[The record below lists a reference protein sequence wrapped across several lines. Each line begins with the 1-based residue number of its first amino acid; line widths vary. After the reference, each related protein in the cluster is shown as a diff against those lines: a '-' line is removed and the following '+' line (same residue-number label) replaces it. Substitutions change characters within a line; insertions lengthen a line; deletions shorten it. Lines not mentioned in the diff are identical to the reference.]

1 MKFNLILM
9 DMTNAGNING
19 VSRCVQVLAESFA
32 RDKDFN
38 VTWVR
43 FTHNI
48 VENVGFQITKGYTLL
63 RIPLPKDIA
72 TFLRLKSVRRTY
84 WQEAYKT
91 LLPYLDGNP
100 ILHIHTLNLMEL
112 ALFIKKQLPCKIVT
126 HLHCLPWKGLYNT
139 NIKCFNQLYERY
151 YIKKDFSNP
160 LQYIR
165 QEHECL
171 AYTRSDCLVCVT
183 ECARDFIQHVCPNH
197 TDIRVVTNG
206 IQDLA
211 LSETRRTDS
220 KPLRCLFVGS
230 SHSSK
235 GIGFVLAA
243 MQGVLIQHPAM
254 LTIVGAIP
262 KTQREKILSQF
273 PFLDI
278 HFTGQVE
285 FGLLRRIYAD
295 SDIGL
300 IGSIQ
305 EQCSYVAIEMMM
317 AGLPVIT
324 TDVDGLDELFIN
336 GYNGI
341 KIPVTFNA
349 KHGLQVDVIKM
360 SEAIFQLGRN
370 AKLRKQM
377 GRNARKQYLKRHSLK
392 QMIGSMKEIYT
403 SLTA

>member
-1 MKFNLILM
+1 MKRKLILM
-9 DMTNAGNING
+9 DMTNAGNVNG
-19 VSRCVQVLAESFA
+19 VTRCVGVLAEALA
-32 RDKDFN
+32 RDNSFD
-38 VTWVR
+38 VLWIR
-43 FTHNI
+43 FVHGGSNEVQSRI
-48 VENVGFQITKGYTLL
+48 SKGYTLL
-63 RIPLPKDIA
+63 FLPLSKNIGA
-72 TFLRLKSVRRTY
+72 FLRYKSVRLNY
-84 WQEAYKT
+84 WEQAHKT
-91 LLPYLDGNP
+91 LLPFLDGNP
-100 ILHIHTLNLMEL
+100 ILHIHTLNLIEF
-112 ALFIKKQLPCKIVT
+112 AIFIKDRMPCKIVT

-139 NIKCFNQLYERY
+139 DIKRFNQLYELY
-151 YIKKDFSNP
+151 YIKRDYHNP
-160 LQYIR
+160 SLFIR
-165 QEHECL
+165 QEHEL
-171 AYTRSDCLVCVT
+171 SAYTKSDCVVCVT
-183 ECARDFIQHVCPNH
+183 ECARDFIYRTCPEH
-197 TDIRVVTNG
+197 TDIRVISNG

-230 SHSSK
+230 SHTSK
-235 GIGFVLAA
+235 GLGFVLAA

-324 TDVDGLDELFIN
+324 TDVDGLDELFID
-336 GYNGI
+336 GYNGT

-360 SEAIFQLGRN
+360 SEAIIQLGRN

>member
-91 LLPYLDGNP
+91 LLPYLDENP

-139 NIKCFNQLYERY
+139 DMKCFNQLYERY

-262 KTQREKILSQF
+262 KTQRDKILSQF

-317 AGLPVIT
+317 AGLPIIT

-336 GYNGI
+336 DYNGI
-341 KIPVTFNA
+341 KIPVNF
-349 KHGLQVDVIKM
+349 KHEHGLQVDVIKM
-360 SEAIFQLGRN
+360 SEAIIQLGRN

>member
-139 NIKCFNQLYERY
+139 DMKCFNQLYERY

-235 GIGFVLAA
+235 GLGFVLAA

-262 KTQREKILSQF
+262 KTQRDKILSQF

-341 KIPVTFNA
+341 KIPVNFNA
-349 KHGLQVDVIKM
+349 EHGLQVDVIKM
-360 SEAIFQLGRN
+360 SEAIIQLGRN

>member
-48 VENVGFQITKGYTLL
+48 VENVEFQITKGYTLL

-139 NIKCFNQLYERY
+139 DMKCFNQLYERY

-206 IQDLA
+206 IQDLT

-230 SHSSK
+230 SHTSK
-235 GIGFVLAA
+235 GLGFVLAA

-324 TDVDGLDELFIN
+324 TDVDGLDELFID
-336 GYNGI
+336 GYNGT

-360 SEAIFQLGRN
+360 SEAIIQLGRN